1 MKFLVLNLLCFAAA
15 LAGTEKTA
23 AQAIPLMPPQGFSA
37 PKGLVLGTTQFFAG
51 LNSTLDV
58 TDNERYDDISDQKD
72 GIRLTLNPNLSW
84 QGKFVDTVYFGSLGY
99 QYYRTK
105 DDAGEKDI
113 QKSFP
118 IGGAGVTQNI
128 GKYGD
133 LSVNG
138 SVFEN
143 EEKNSPEAGAD
154 AFSLRVELTTLG
166 SRASFDFGGFLIRG
180 NYSWKGAH
188 YEYEQS
194 QNDLAIEVDRDD
206 YDYAASFGVR
216 IGDHKIYIGY
226 GGTDTSGDTAGGI
239 DIDTDQR
246 QGGISAEGRMANL
259 GYTVNLGHGKITYDL
274 TTIKE
279 QSAFF
284 GSVELSYN
292 VQDDLKLYASGKR
305 YFANNI
311 LVNEPGYI
319 INDIALSGQFDY
331 SPKTFFKAGVG
342 HYRGKVLATVQNYV
356 KKSADV
362 TIGQHITD
370 NVSTFFSLMRTQQM
384 PNDAALTA
392 GYTKWKENKA
402 TFKVNVKF

>member
-1 MKFLVLNLLCFAAA
+1 MKSIVITLLCFIAV
-15 LAGTEKTA
+15 LLNSEKAA

-58 TDNERYDDISDQKD
+58 TDNERYGDISDQRD
-72 GIRLTLNPNLSW
+72 GTRLTLNPNFSW
-84 QGKFVDTVYFGSLGY
+84 QGKFIDTTYFGSLGY
-99 QYYRTK
+99 QYYRTNN
-105 DDAGEKDI
+105 DADEKDI
-113 QKSFP
+113 QRSFP
-118 IGGAGVTQNI
+118 LGGAGVTQNF
-128 GKYGD
+128 GKYGNV
-133 LSVNG
+133 SVNG

-154 AFSLRVELTTLG
+154 AYSLRVELTSLG
-166 SRASFDFGGFLIRG
+166 SRASFDFDGFLIRG

-188 YEYEQS
+188 YEYEQT

-206 YDYAASFGVR
+206 YDYAASIGVR
-216 IGDHKIYIGY
+216 IGDHKIYMGY
-226 GGTDTSGDTAGGI
+226 GGTETSGDTAGGI
-239 DIDTDQR
+239 DVDTDQR
-246 QGGISAEGRMANL
+246 QVGISAEGRVADL
-259 GYTVNLGHGKITYDL
+259 GYTINLGHGEITYDL

-284 GSVELSYN
+284 GSVQLSYK
-292 VQDDLKLYASGKR
+292 VQDDLKLYASGQR

-319 INDIALSGQFDY
+319 INDVALSGQYDF
-331 SPKTFFKAGVG
+331 SSKTFVKTGIG

-356 KKSADV
+356 KKSANI
-362 TIGQHITD
+362 TIGQHLTD
-370 NVSTFFSLMRTQQM
+370 NISTFLILSRTQQM

-392 GYTKWKENKA
+392 GYTKWKENKI
-402 TFKVNVKF
+402 TLKVNAKF

>member
-1 MKFLVLNLLCFAAA
+1 MKSIVITLLCFVAV
-15 LAGTEKTA
+15 LLNSEKAA

-58 TDNERYDDISDQKD
+58 TDNERYGDISDQRD
-72 GIRLTLNPNLSW
+72 GTRLTLNPNFSW
-84 QGKFVDTVYFGSLGY
+84 QGKFIDTTYFGSLGY
-99 QYYRTK
+99 QYYRTNN
-105 DDAGEKDI
+105 DADEKDI
-113 QKSFP
+113 QRSFP
-118 IGGAGVTQNI
+118 LGGAGVTQNF
-128 GKYGD
+128 GKYGNV
-133 LSVNG
+133 SVNG

-154 AFSLRVELTTLG
+154 AYSLRVELTSLG
-166 SRASFDFGGFLIRG
+166 SRASFDFDGFLIRG

-188 YEYEQS
+188 YEYEQN

-206 YDYAASFGVR
+206 YDYAASVGVR
-216 IGDHKIYIGY
+216 IGDHKIYMGY
-226 GGTDTSGDTAGGI
+226 GGTETSGDTAGGI
-239 DIDTDQR
+239 DVDTDQR
-246 QGGISAEGRMANL
+246 QVGISAEGRVADL
-259 GYTVNLGHGKITYDL
+259 GYTINLGHGEITYDL

-284 GSVELSYN
+284 GSVQLSYK
-292 VQDDLKLYASGKR
+292 VQDDLKLYASGQR

-319 INDIALSGQFDY
+319 INDVALSGQYDF
-331 SPKTFFKAGVG
+331 SSKTFVKTGIG

-356 KKSADV
+356 KKSANI
-362 TIGQHITD
+362 TIGQHLTD
-370 NVSTFFSLMRTQQM
+370 NISTFLILSRTQQM

-392 GYTKWKENKA
+392 GYTKWKENKI
-402 TFKVNVKF
+402 TLKVNAKF